1 MKHRCKK
8 ADDRFG
14 SRVLVVTALV
24 VFATGLVLTIWPVG
38 FDSPGALGRW
48 GRRPVNVRYDDS
60 TSRGVGVF
68 FILISI
74 FLGEL
79 ARRFRKS

>member
-8 ADDRFG
+8 AEDRFG
-14 SRVLVVTALV
+14 FRVLVIAALV

-38 FDSPGALGRW
+38 FDSPGGLGR
-48 GRRPVNVRYDDS
+48 RARHPVNFRYEDS

-68 FILISI
+68 FILISV
-74 FLGEL
+74 FLAEL